1 MTSTHGATYQPLGR
15 HDSAHVQSS
24 GAPGLDVVAQSRTAG
39 TMVPE
44 IKVDA
49 RCAERCA
56 ALATGLADCERTG
69 GHHCNAERQR
79 WRGFC
84 VTNAACNPTGAD
96 PQRAEKAVQRE
107 CAVLSK
113 RLAVC
118 ERTIDGQLAPN
129 NTALCQEVRKK
140 MQQLCS
146 EDSPEAAMT
155 GAAQAE
161 RSAAITQLYREGKHA
176 KPAAREREAG
186 ALANA
191 AAGPPPKPRLSPSP

>member
-1 MTSTHGATYQPLGR
+1 
-15 HDSAHVQSS
+15 
-24 GAPGLDVVAQSRTAG
+24 
-39 TMVPE
+39 MVPE

-118 ERTIDGQLAPN
+118 ERTIDGQFAPN
-129 NTALCQEVRKK
+129 KTALCQEVRKK

-146 EDSPEAAMT
+146 EDSALDAAMT
-155 GAAQAE
+155 GAAHAE

-186 ALANA
+186 ALASA
-191 AAGPPPKPRLSPSP
+191 AAGPPPKPRLWPSP

>member
-1 MTSTHGATYQPLGR
+1 M
-15 HDSAHVQSS
+15 
-24 GAPGLDVVAQSRTAG
+24 VAQSRTAG
-39 TMVPE
+39 TMGPE

-146 EDSPEAAMT
+146 EDSAPEAAMT
-155 GAAQAE
+155 GAAHAE
-161 RSAAITQLYREGKHA
+161 RSAVITQLYREGKHA

-186 ALANA
+186 ALASA
-191 AAGPPPKPRLSPSP
+191 AAGPPPKPRLWPSP

>member
-1 MTSTHGATYQPLGR
+1 M
-15 HDSAHVQSS
+15 QSS

-118 ERTIDGQLAPN
+118 EHHRRA
-129 NTALCQEVRKK
+129 ARA
-140 MQQLCS
+140 QQLGSARRCARRS
-146 EDSPEAAMT
+146 AALQRGLSRAAMT

-186 ALANA
+186 ALASA
-191 AAGPPPKPRLSPSP
+191 AAGPPPKPRLWPSP

>member
-1 MTSTHGATYQPLGR
+1 MTSTDGATLQVLKRTRLEAPPRARALAEFGR
-15 HDSAHVQSS
+15 A
-24 GAPGLDVVAQSRTAG
+24 

-118 ERTIDGQLAPN
+118 ERTIDGQFAPN
-129 NTALCQEVRKK
+129 KTALCQEVRKK

-146 EDSPEAAMT
+146 EDSAPEAAMT
-155 GAAQAE
+155 GAAHAE

-176 KPAAREREAG
+176 QPPAREREAG
-186 ALANA
+186 ALASA
-191 AAGPPPKPRLSPSP
+191 AAGPPPKPRLWPSP